1 MSWTL
6 LADGVVAIL
15 LIATLVYVRRFSK
28 HIAAI
33 RDSRGEF
40 EKLIA
45 DLTKSTDQAASH
57 LHLAIAYARYERRD
71 LQARVERGEFASL
84 DEGVAAEL
92 AELNYRR
99 AAEIVGGSDKLE
111 ALLDQLE
118 AEDDPSADVDAFEF
132 LGGLRA
138 KYARLPEGHGEPPGG
153 VSEDV
158 ESIRL
163 SIEKSIAEDDY
174 EDAEIVSRRLRQRY
188 GEAED

>member
-1 MSWTL
+1 MNKPVSQVTVTL
-6 LADGVVAIL
+6 SAED
-15 LIATLVYVRRFSK
+15 
-28 HIAAI
+28 AA
-33 RDSRGEF
+33 
-40 EKLIA
+40 
-45 DLTKSTDQAASH
+45 
-57 LHLAIAYARYERRD
+57 D

-99 AAEIVGGSDKLE
+99 AADIVGGSEKLE

-118 AEDDPSADVDAFEF
+118 ADNDPSTDVDAFEF

-138 KYARLPEGHGEPPGG
+138 KYARLAEGQGGPPGG
-153 VSEDV
+153 VAEDA
-158 ESIRL
+158 ESIRQ
-163 SIEKSIAEDDY
+163 SIEKSIAENDY